1 MAGILSLKALVDKE
15 SNKVIFVEPDNDFV
29 DVLFSFLTIPMGTIV
44 KLTSKQSVPL
54 QIGCMNNLYESVANI
69 DVQHFETEA
78 CRHMLLCPQNEAES
92 HCRNLKVKIVDDEP
106 KGYFL
111 CESWHCTFFENNLVS
126 HYRGDRCQCGRCM
139 NVSCNLT
146 DPSSLAEQDG
156 GIFVKKSARLIITD
170 DLHVMPSLS
179 AATSSL
185 LTKLGVMNKD
195 SKIEQLTF
203 KVGVNEVMDLLMST
217 LVSKTP
223 LTEILLRDKQQKLS
237 SESLCER
244 IWIGSQMSGD
254 MMNDNEEKISVKL
267 TVSKSKNIVCYAE
280 AGADFVNLLFSFL
293 TLPLGVISRHI
304 QDVPWHGC
312 IDHLS
317 KSAHDLDEQY
327 LKSNHHKESL
337 VGSKK
342 CPRISCENYFFGI
355 EDGLVTPYYYAFW
368 WSVERRFQ
376 DILTTDKALVP
387 SNAATVPLKLRNNK
401 SPQGYLKGA
410 TMFTITD
417 KLIIRPLSPSLGFS
431 VLNELKV
438 PLIDIKEEIVH
449 VGKVEALRLLVAS
462 FVRDSALTD
471 VFIGQLKKRELVYI
485 IP

>member
-29 DVLFSFLTIPMGTIV
+29 DLLFSFLTIPMGTIV
-44 KLTSKQSVPL
+44 KLSSKQSVPL

-92 HCRNLKVKIVDDEP
+92 PCRNLKVKIVDDEP

-111 CESWHCTFFENNLVS
+111 CESWHCTFFENNLLS

-203 KVGVNEVMDLLMST
+203 KVGVNEVID
-217 LVSKTP
+217 V
-223 LTEILLRDKQQKLS
+223 
-237 SESLCER
+237 
-244 IWIGSQMSGD
+244 
-254 MMNDNEEKISVKL
+254 
-267 TVSKSKNIVCYAE
+267 VC
-280 AGADFVNLLFSFL
+280 
-293 TLPLGVISRHI
+293 
-304 QDVPWHGC
+304 
-312 IDHLS
+312 
-317 KSAHDLDEQY
+317 
-327 LKSNHHKESL
+327 
-337 VGSKK
+337 
-342 CPRISCENYFFGI
+342 
-355 EDGLVTPYYYAFW
+355 
-368 WSVERRFQ
+368 
-376 DILTTDKALVP
+376 
-387 SNAATVPLKLRNNK
+387 
-401 SPQGYLKGA
+401 
-410 TMFTITD
+410 
-417 KLIIRPLSPSLGFS
+417 
-431 VLNELKV
+431 
-438 PLIDIKEEIVH
+438 
-449 VGKVEALRLLVAS
+449 
-462 FVRDSALTD
+462 
-471 VFIGQLKKRELVYI
+471 
-485 IP
+485 